1 MIMKKAAVC
10 PRCPPSEP
18 SQSQAKGNSADTPA
32 SLTVPGSALFPNTS
46 PIFGTLK
53 GTVPKL
59 N

>member
-1 MIMKKAAVC
+1 MTMRKAGVC
-10 PRCPPSEP
+10 PRCPSSEP
-18 SQSQAKGNSADTPA
+18 RPSKAKGNSADTPA
-32 SLTVPGSALFPNTS
+32 SLTVPGSALFPNTR